1 MRPMRMAMVEAVTA
15 GARWGGRGSAMDAS
29 PAAGGG
35 LGRRGLTTDAGPTTG
50 GEPGRRG
57 SMTDPGRSASCVARP
72 MGVRRRRRRTGS
84 GQCSTL
90 LFPYTTLFRSSPD
103 ELRWRF
109 RLAAVEVVGDAA
121 D

>member
-1 MRPMRMAMVEAVTA
+1 MRPMRIGRAA
-15 GARWGGRGSAMDAS
+15 GRAGGERWGGGGSAKDES

-72 MGVRRRRRRTGS
+72 MGVRRCRRRTGS

-90 LFPYTTLFRSSPD
+90 ALLVVELVQTSPD
-103 ELRWRF
+103 GLRWRF